1 MSVYVLMCVGS
12 HGVQKIMT
20 DSLNLE
26 LHTVVSPH
34 GRWKLNSSPLDKNY
48 MFLTTELFLQP
59 NTVLIMS
66 GQQNFIFEQCSSSFK
81 MSFEK
86 VIQK

>member
-1 MSVYVLMCVGS
+1 MSVYVLMCVSS

-66 GQQNFIFEQCSSSFK
+66 SQQCFNFEQSSSTFK